1 MPEKYINKISAVVNI
16 DPVYLAIAEKWTLLI
31 VTIALNL
38 ADVQIFFGILATI
51 SVTCYTIF
59 RTLNQHQEYIQ
70 KRRENKKHGAPDN
83 N

>member
-1 MPEKYINKISAVVNI
+1 MPEKYINKLSDFLNV
-16 DPVYLAIAEKWTLLI
+16 DPVYLAIGEKWTLLI

-70 KRRENKKHGAPDN
+70 KKRENKKHGTPNAN
-83 N
+83 